1 MTMLLV
7 QEEGIGS
14 SVINM
19 NNVDVVT
26 KSQGYITFWLS
37 GLKAPIRYKTPMSV
51 DELFCIL
58 YSENPIIKVG

>member
-1 MTMLLV
+1 MLLV

-19 NNVDVVT
+19 NNVAVVT

-37 GLKAPIRYKTPMSV
+37 GLKVPIKYKSSMSV
-51 DELFCIL
+51 DEIFCIL

>member
-1 MTMLLV
+1 MLLI

-26 KSQGYITFWLS
+26 KSPLGYITFWLS
-37 GLKAPIRYKTPMSV
+37 GLKEPIRYKTSMSV